1 MHISNWHC
9 KIAPEHQVQQE
20 KRTSNHLFTG
30 EGAAALGVQVAC
42 YMKDGSMGLVRDGFD
57 ALSSTLKTHLRKILQ
72 KTNKV

>member
-1 MHISNWHC
+1 
-9 KIAPEHQVQQE
+9 
-20 KRTSNHLFTG
+20 LFTG